1 MGSTAKPIGP
11 ISCAVFGFPGSNFSG
26 EIAPALAELV
36 DKGTIRVL
44 DLVFAMKDKDGS
56 VAVVELDDLDPDKR
70 APWAGM
76 ANEPAGLLN
85 DDDVDAIADALE
97 PGDAAA
103 LLVWE
108 DLWAARFAQA
118 VRNADGEL
126 ILYERIPY
134 DLVVAALE
142 ESD

>member
-1 MGSTAKPIGP
+1 MASTPRPVGP
-11 ISCAVFGFPGSNFSG
+11 VQCAVFGFPGSNFTG

-44 DLVFAMKDKDGS
+44 DLVFAMKDKEGN
-56 VAVVELDDLDPDKR
+56 VAVLELDELDDDAR
-70 APWAGM
+70 ALWTGIADD
-76 ANEPAGLLN
+76 PAGLLN

-108 DLWAARFAQA
+108 DVWAARFAQA

-134 DLVVAALE
+134 DLVVAAIE
-142 ESD
+142 EAD

>member
-1 MGSTAKPIGP
+1 MGSISKPIGP
-11 ISCAVFGFPGSNFSG
+11 VQCAVFGFPGSNFKG
-26 EIAPALAELV
+26 EIAPALADLV

-44 DLVFAMKDKDGS
+44 DLVFAMKDLEGN
-56 VAVVELDDLDPDKR
+56 VAVLELDQLDDEHR
-70 APWAGM
+70 APWAGI
-76 ANEPAGLLN
+76 NDEPSGILN

-108 DLWAARFAQA
+108 DVWAGPFAQA

-134 DLVVAALE
+134 DLVVAALDE
-142 ESD
+142 AD

>member
-1 MGSTAKPIGP
+1 MAGRRSSASRAARTTTTST
-11 ISCAVFGFPGSNFSG
+11 
-26 EIAPALAELV
+26 
-36 DKGTIRVL
+36 
-44 DLVFAMKDKDGS
+44 
-56 VAVVELDDLDPDKR
+56 
-70 APWAGM
+70 
-76 ANEPAGLLN
+76 
-85 DDDVDAIADALE
+85 AIADALE

-134 DLVVAALE
+134 DLVVAAIE
-142 ESD
+142 EAD

>member
-1 MGSTAKPIGP
+1 MPSK
-11 ISCAVFGFPGSNFSG
+11 
-26 EIAPALAELV
+26 
-36 DKGTIRVL
+36 K
-44 DLVFAMKDKDGS
+44 
-56 VAVVELDDLDPDKR
+56 
-70 APWAGM
+70 APWQGVGEAQ
-76 ANEPAGLLN
+76 AGLLN
-85 DDDVDAIADALE
+85 DDDVDSIADALE

-134 DLVVAALE
+134 DLVVAAIE
-142 ESD
+142 EAD

>member
-1 MGSTAKPIGP
+1 M
-11 ISCAVFGFPGSNFSG
+11 
-26 EIAPALAELV
+26 
-36 DKGTIRVL
+36 
-44 DLVFAMKDKDGS
+44 FAIKDIDGN
-56 VAVVELDDLDPDKR
+56 VAVVELEDLDADKR
-70 APWAGM
+70 APWAGVGS
-76 ANEPAGLLN
+76 AQAGLLN

-142 ESD
+142 EAD

>member
-1 MGSTAKPIGP
+1 MGTVSKPIGP
-11 ISCAVFGFPGSNFSG
+11 VQCAVFGFPGSNFTG
-26 EIAPALAELV
+26 EVAPALAELV
-36 DKGTIRVL
+36 DKGIIRVL
-44 DLVFAMKDKDGS
+44 DLVFAMKDTEGN
-56 VAVVELDDLDPDKR
+56 VAVIELEDLDPDKR
-70 APWAGM
+70 APWAGVGS
-76 ANEPAGLLN
+76 AETGLLN
-85 DDDVDAIADALE
+85 DDDVDGIADALE

-134 DLVVAALE
+134 DLVVAAIE
-142 ESD
+142 EAD

>member
-1 MGSTAKPIGP
+1 MGSVSKPIGP
-11 ISCAVFGFPGSNFSG
+11 VSCAVFGFPGSNFTG

-44 DLVFAMKDKDGS
+44 DLVFAMKDKDGN
-56 VAVVELDDLDPDKR
+56 VAVLELEDLDPDKR
-70 APWAGM
+70 APWQAVGE
-76 ANEPAGLLN
+76 AQAGLLN

-108 DLWAARFAQA
+108 DVWAARFANA

-134 DLVVAALE
+134 DLVVEALE
-142 ESD
+142 EAD